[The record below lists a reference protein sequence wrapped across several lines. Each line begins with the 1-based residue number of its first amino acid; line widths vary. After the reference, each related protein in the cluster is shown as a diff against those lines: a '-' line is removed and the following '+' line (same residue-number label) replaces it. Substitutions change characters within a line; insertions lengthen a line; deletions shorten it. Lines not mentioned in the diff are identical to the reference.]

1 MLAAVF
7 GPITHTPVA
16 AGRVAAFL
24 IGTTTLITVIGA
36 TLAAIIAIRSADW
49 RTLLAVA
56 RPARWAS
63 ARA

>member
-1 MLAAVF
+1 
-7 GPITHTPVA
+7 
-16 AGRVAAFL
+16 
-24 IGTTTLITVIGA
+24 LITVIGA